1 MGVTVSVR
9 PFTGFVVIWVRFGV
23 GFLISSWT
31 WISIPAP
38 PNLTED
44 FYDGVT
50 LAQKRLTITNCSF
63 NPIRCRDK
71 KIHGQIR
78 KAVHDRVRNSSE
90 VEEVKSQINSNQ
102 TPDLKVEN

>member
-44 FYDGVT
+44 FLVT
-50 LAQKRLTITNCSF
+50 LAQERLTITNCSF

-71 KIHGQIR
+71 KIDGQIR
-78 KAVHDRVRNSSE
+78 KPVHDGVKNSSE
-90 VEEVKSQINSNQ
+90 VSEVKSQINSNQ
-102 TPDLKVEN
+102 TPEFEN